1 MINPPWRLYI
11 GIFRGPPIIIPL
23 KGHSNKR
30 RLVDLQIAIMYEN
43 VKQNQVTE
51 KGTEIRSVFAYGE
64 QAGIGFGKEGLLR
77 IAKDGHIKISFFYQK
92 IRKILGLVYKARG
105 F

>member
-1 MINPPWRLYI
+1 
-11 GIFRGPPIIIPL
+11 
-23 KGHSNKR
+23 
-30 RLVDLQIAIMYEN
+30 MYEN

-64 QAGIGFGKEGLLR
+64 QAGTAFGKEVLLR
-77 IAKDGHIKISFFYQK
+77 IVKMGTKKPHFLPKNSQYIGVSLSNPK
-92 IRKILGLVYKARG
+92 IRTTCHS